1 MNVGV
6 AKSLR
11 KYCKLE
17 LAFGLEIIGLLLCTE
32 SSVELGMVKPEP
44 YTSGRFTYTWTNALA
59 PKIFTPRNVSKTQ
72 QKVRR
77 QRNVSTIVCLIY
89 RTGSIFFLLMKE
101 LSGVEKGR
109 LGCSVSAMPL
119 EYSTFGSIK
128 HGFAKVNRKPR
139 DLS

>member
-44 YTSGRFTYTWTNALA
+44 YTSGLIHGPMPWL
-59 PKIFTPRNVSKTQ
+59 PRYS
-72 QKVRR
+72 
-77 QRNVSTIVCLIY
+77 LLE
-89 RTGSIFFLLMKE
+89 TGQN
-101 LSGVEKGR
+101 
-109 LGCSVSAMPL
+109 P
-119 EYSTFGSIK
+119 
-128 HGFAKVNRKPR
+128 NRK
-139 DLS
+139 